1 MSRRKAAQKRTI
13 LADPLFRNI
22 KLAKF
27 INVVMKNGKK
37 SVAEKI
43 AYVALKKALEKSHAD
58 KKTFDFKVDEVARGE
73 ALELFDKALD
83 AIRPIVEVKA
93 RHVGG
98 ATYQVP
104 MEVSAD
110 RGIALAMRW
119 LASSAVKR
127 GEKTMALRLANEM
140 LDAIGGKGEALKK
153 RDAVHATAK
162 ANQAFSHFR
171 W

>member
-13 LADPLFRNI
+13 LADPLFRSV

-27 INVVMKNGKK
+27 MNVVMKNGKK

-43 AYVALKKALEKSHAD
+43 VYGALKKAVEKIHAG
-58 KKTFDFKVDEVARGE
+58 KEVDFKTDEVARKE
-73 ALELFDKALD
+73 ALDLFDKALD
-83 AIRPIVEVKA
+83 TIRPIVEVKA
-93 RHVGG
+93 RRVGG

-104 MEVSAD
+104 MEVNAN
-110 RGIALAMRW
+110 RGMALAMRW
-119 LASSAVKR
+119 FAGSAVKR
-127 GEKTMALRLANEM
+127 GEKTMADRLAREM
-140 LDAIGGKGEALKK
+140 EEAIAGKGEAIKK
-153 RDAVHATAK
+153 REAMHATAR

>member
-27 INVVMKNGKK
+27 MNVVMKNGKK
-37 SVAEKI
+37 SIAEKI
-43 AYVALKKALEKSHAD
+43 VYGSLKNALEKSHAG
-58 KKTFDFKVDEVARGE
+58 KKEFDFKTDEVARKE
-73 ALELFDKALD
+73 ALELFDKSLD

-93 RHVGG
+93 RRVGG

-104 MEVSAD
+104 MEVNAD
-110 RGIALAMRW
+110 RGMALAMRW
-119 LASSAVKR
+119 LAGSAVKR
-127 GEKTMALRLANEM
+127 GEKTMAIRLAHEM
-140 LDAIGGKGEALKK
+140 LDAIGGKGEAIKK
-153 RDAVHATAK
+153 RDAMHATAK